1 MSEYS
6 WFDFDQLSYVTSDT
20 HFGHARISELAG
32 RPFGAV
38 EEMDAELIA
47 LWNAAVGPDDVVLH
61 LGDLALGPIEQSLA
75 LTARL
80 NGRRFLVPGN
90 HDRVS
95 PATQSK
101 RSIERFRPL
110 YEAAGWTVL
119 PEVIEGTRHG
129 YRLLASHYPYAGD
142 SQDADRHT
150 AHRPGWDD
158 GVPLLHGHTHARDH
172 GANGHQFHVGVDA
185 HGYAPIPFTV
195 IDEWIRTI
203 PGIQTR
209 LEAAIDEARRVI
221 AGFDDEER
229 PDMDA
234 IFYEQGYN
242 EFPIVLGEL
251 LDALDTSTGDSE
263 PA

>member
-1 MSEYS
+1 MNHTPE
-6 WFDFDQLSYVTSDT
+6 FDFDQVGYVTSDT

-32 RPFGAV
+32 RPFGTV
-38 EEMDAELIA
+38 EEMDTELIDR
-47 LWNAAVGPDDVVLH
+47 WNATVGPDDVVLH
-61 LGDLALGPIEQSLA
+61 LGDLALGPIERSLA

-101 RSIERFRPL
+101 RAIERFRPL

-119 PEVIEGTRHG
+119 PEVIEGTRRG

-150 AHRPGWDD
+150 AHRPRWDD
-158 GVPLLHGHTHARDH
+158 GIPLMHGHTHARDH

-209 LEAAIDEARRVI
+209 LEAAIDEARQVI
-221 AGFDDEER
+221 AGFDNEER
-229 PDMDA
+229 PGMDA
-234 IFYEQGYN
+234 VFYEEGYV
-242 EFPIVLGEL
+242 EFRIVLGEL
-251 LDALDTSTGDSE
+251 LDALDTSRRGSE
-263 PA
+263 RA